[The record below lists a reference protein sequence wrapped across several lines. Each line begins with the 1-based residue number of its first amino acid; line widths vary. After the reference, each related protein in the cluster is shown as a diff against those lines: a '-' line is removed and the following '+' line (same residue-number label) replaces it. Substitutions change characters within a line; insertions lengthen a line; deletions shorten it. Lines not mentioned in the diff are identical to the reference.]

1 MSTTK
6 GDGMHR
12 VHDLR
17 LIRQRPAPARDR
29 SAKVIALAAR
39 RAEKLE
45 RLQQLQQPTRPDAA

>member
-1 MSTTK
+1 
-6 GDGMHR
+6 MHR

-39 RAEKLE
+39 RAEKL
-45 RLQQLQQPTRPDAA
+45 QQLQQPTRPDAA

>member
-1 MSTTK
+1 MY
-6 GDGMHR
+6 R
-12 VHDLR
+12 LHDLR